1 MTHSND
7 TRRPQSIEE
16 RIRIQLVKWKRRA
29 ESYGPRHGE
38 VCFIAEPPRCDVSF
52 EALGAEDLEWVRLRL
67 GAGRQ
72 VRAVIIGWHDAYW
85 TWIAPAWAKHCPRP
99 HNWTE

>member
-38 VCFIAEPPRCDVSF
+38 VCFIAEARGNERVWAVQLLPLLPEEGLDG
-52 EALGAEDLEWVRLRL
+52 ALIVR
-67 GAGRQ
+67 
-72 VRAVIIGWHDAYW
+72 
-85 TWIAPAWAKHCPRP
+85 
-99 HNWTE
+99 